1 MSILDKLFRKQT
13 ATTNP
18 LDNESAGNLMLMGIL
33 TSSPII
39 FDDKW
44 TNYKNRKGQTFELI
58 ILSTLLILRKFK
70 SVKPQYYQVF
80 EEDLFNQ
87 IHKFARQEQ
96 IIQMLPIDFADFI
109 NSRFALYDN
118 EFSVD
123 DDQQVKIPVH
133 TVFNLFEKPLLKDSG
148 MCLDL
153 FKVMKVQIK
162 FQVYYKHLLTGID
175 FMISKKYSLG

>member
-1 MSILDKLFRKQT
+1 MGILDKIFRKQT

-18 LDNESAGNLMLMGIL
+18 LDNESAGNLMLMGIV

-44 TNYKNRKGQTFELI
+44 TDYKKRRGETFELI

-70 SVKPQYYQVF
+70 SVKPQYYQEF
-80 EEDLFNQ
+80 EADIFNQ

-96 IIQMLPIDFADFI
+96 IVQMLPIDFADFI
-109 NSRFALYDN
+109 NSRFVLYDN
-118 EFSVD
+118 EFSFD
-123 DDQQVKIPVH
+123 DDQDVKIPVH

-148 MCLDL
+148 MCHDL

-162 FQVYYKHLLTGID
+162 FQLYYKRLYSDFD
-175 FMISKKYSLG
+175 FMISKKYS

>member
-1 MSILDKLFRKQT
+1 MSLLDKLFRKQIET
-13 ATTNP
+13 SNP
-18 LDNESAGNLMLMGIL
+18 LDNESPGNLMLMGII

-58 ILSTLLILRKFK
+58 ILSTLLILRKFE
-70 SVKPQYYQVF
+70 SVKPQYYHEF
-80 EEDLFNQ
+80 EEDLFDQ
-87 IHKFARQEQ
+87 IHKFARREQ

-109 NSRFALYDN
+109 NTRFVLYDN

-148 MCLDL
+148 MCLDI

-162 FQVYYKHLLTGID
+162 FQIYYKRLYSDFD
-175 FMISKKYSLG
+175 FMISKKYS

>member
-18 LDNESAGNLMLMGIL
+18 LDNESPGNLMLMGII

-58 ILSTLLILRKFK
+58 ILSTLLILRKFETIM
-70 SVKPQYYQVF
+70 PQHYQEF
-80 EEDLFNQ
+80 EEDIFNQ

-96 IIQMLPIDFADFI
+96 IIQMLPVDFADFI
-109 NSRFALYDN
+109 NSRFVLYDD

-133 TVFNLFEKPLLKDSG
+133 TVFNLFEKPLLTDSG
-148 MCLDL
+148 ICLDL
-153 FKVMKVQIK
+153 FKVMRVQLK
-162 FQVYYKHLLTGID
+162 FQVYNKQLQSGFD
-175 FMISKKYSLG
+175 FMISKKYS

>member
-1 MSILDKLFRKQT
+1 MSILDKLFGKQT
-13 ATTNP
+13 AITNP
-18 LDNESAGNLMLMGIL
+18 LDNESPGNLMLMGII
-33 TSSPII
+33 TSSSII

-70 SVKPQYYQVF
+70 SVKPQYYQRF

-109 NSRFALYDN
+109 NTRFALYDN
-118 EFSVD
+118 EFSYD
-123 DDQQVKIPVH
+123 DDQDVKIPVR
-133 TVFNLFEKPLLKDSG
+133 TVYNLFERPLAKDSG
-148 MCLDL
+148 VCEDL
-153 FKVMKVQIK
+153 FRVMEVQIK
-162 FQVYYKHLLTGID
+162 FQSYYEQLLTNFN
-175 FMISKKYSLG
+175 FMISRKYS